1 MSRAHRTLARFGLVA
16 VGVAM
21 MVVGLAGR
29 I

>member
-1 MSRAHRTLARFGLVA
+1 MTRADRTVARLGLVA
-16 VGVAM
+16 VGVAL